1 MFFLYNHTA
10 FKKEKQS
17 KRKGI
22 LPSFPNFTVG
32 MPLSVGNGAKVDT
45 ARLLVNGYFVN
56 FLPILTVELCY
67 CLFHTRLHIGGVAI
81 DQRSFSYRAACILL
95 GRAAMKA
102 VGIIVEYNPF
112 HNGHWHHLQE
122 TKAKTAADCL
132 IAVMSG
138 NFLQRGEPAI
148 VSKWARTKMALA
160 AGVDIVIELPYV
172 FAVQA
177 AEQFAHGAVRLL
189 DALGCQELCFGS
201 ESGDIAAFLTAAKT
215 WFQHKEKFDSLVR
228 SELARG
234 QSFPKANAEA
244 WRQLDSDA
252 LDLSK
257 PNNVLGFAYVKA
269 IWQNKLAIVP
279 RTIPRLAAGYHDES
293 FSHSSIASATSLRK
307 VLRQTG
313 QLERIA
319 AYIPSTTAE
328 QLQQYRLTYGR
339 WHDWEAYFPLLK
351 YRLLTSSEE
360 DLRRIAGVEEGIEY
374 RLKQKIVS
382 AETFAAF
389 IVATKTKRYTWTR
402 LQRLCVH
409 VLTNFT
415 KEEQNK
421 AAAPTYIRL
430 LGMNETG
437 RRYLQQVK
445 KELALPL
452 IAKAAKLNGDP
463 LYEQEKRATA
473 VYTAAFPEPLYSAAL
488 KEEYATA
495 PIYFSGMERK

>member
-1 MFFLYNHTA
+1 
-10 FKKEKQS
+10 
-17 KRKGI
+17 
-22 LPSFPNFTVG
+22 
-32 MPLSVGNGAKVDT
+32 
-45 ARLLVNGYFVN
+45 
-56 FLPILTVELCY
+56 
-67 CLFHTRLHIGGVAI
+67 
-81 DQRSFSYRAACILL
+81 
-95 GRAAMKA
+95 MKA
-102 VGIIVEYNPF
+102 AGVIVEYNPF

-122 TKAKTAADCL
+122 TKKKTGADCL

-160 AGVDIVIELPYV
+160 AGVDLVIELPYV

-189 DALGCQELCFGS
+189 DALGCRELCFGS
-201 ESGDIAAFLTAAKT
+201 ESGDITAFLSAVETL
-215 WFQHKEKFDSLVR
+215 FQRKEEFDSLVR
-228 SELARG
+228 AGLARG

-244 WRQLDSDA
+244 WRQLGSVP

-269 IWQNKLAIVP
+269 IQQNKLAIVP

-293 FSHSSIASATSLRK
+293 FSHPSIASATSLRNA
-307 VLRQTG
+307 LGQTG

-319 AYIPSTTAE
+319 AYIPSATAE
-328 QLQQYRLTYGR
+328 QLRQYRLTYGR
-339 WHDWEAYFPLLK
+339 WHDWEMYFPLLK
-351 YRLLTSSEE
+351 YRLLTATEE
-360 DLRRIAGVEEGIEY
+360 ELRRIAGVEEGIEY
-374 RLKQKIVS
+374 RLKQKIAG

-389 IVATKTKRYTWTR
+389 IAATKTKRYTWTR
-402 LQRLCVH
+402 LQRLCAH

-421 AAAPTYIRL
+421 AMAPTYIRL

-452 IAKAAKLNGDP
+452 AAKAAKLNGDP
-463 LYEQEKRATA
+463 LYEQEKKATA
-473 VYTAAFPEPLYSAAL
+473 VYAAAFPEPLYSAAL

-495 PIYFSGMERK
+495 PIYSSGIERK